1 MAQATTTRTATTRAA
16 LLEGALHEFS
26 AFGYRRSS
34 MESVAR
40 RAGVSR
46 ATLYVHWSGKEEL
59 FREAVALY
67 RATDGA
73 PTQRALAEEPTARG
87 DHLPFRDDGHAS
99 LDELVE
105 EDVHQP
111 ERVGTAHAGE
121 HGRLPDDRQHLAGHV
136 DDVLKAVKDLHKKAA

>member
-46 ATLYVHWSGKEEL
+46 ATLYLHWSGKEEL
-59 FREAVALY
+59 FRALVEQLHEEHVAEMEAVLDAGDLAFED
-67 RATDGA
+67 RLLAILEARFLRFVELTAACAATSPA
-73 PTQRALAEEPTARG
+73 PRRSGPSGSSPACCARRRPAAKPTW
-87 DHLPFRDDGHAS
+87 
-99 LDELVE
+99 
-105 EDVHQP
+105 
-111 ERVGTAHAGE
+111 TAPG
-121 HGRLPDDRQHLAGHV
+121 
-136 DDVLKAVKDLHKKAA
+136 